1 MNPIFWYASFPEKQD
16 EKMDSELM
24 FFPRNNNI
32 SFWSFNASEGF
43 LTDIIL
49 KIFLNRR
56 ILSVPSCYRHFSWI
70 YPSWDEWHFF
80 WANQPLQITMCERV
94 WSLCRYGH
102 TCLVLI
108 KRFYVLTKTRFEI
121 NLFFSL
127 ILCRFFYSALN
138 IRKCKKN

>member
-56 ILSVPSCYRHFSWI
+56 ILSVPSYYHHFSWI

-80 WANQPLQITMCERV
+80 FEQTNLYR
-94 WSLCRYGH
+94 SLCASVFGRCVGMD

-127 ILCRFFYSALN
+127 IFEFFARL
-138 IRKCKKN
+138 